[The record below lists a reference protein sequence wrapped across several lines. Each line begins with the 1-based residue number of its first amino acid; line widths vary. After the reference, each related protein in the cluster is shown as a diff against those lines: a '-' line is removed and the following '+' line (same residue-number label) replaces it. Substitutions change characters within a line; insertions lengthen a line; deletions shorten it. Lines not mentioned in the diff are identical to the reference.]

1 MPQVQDREVKDFAEF
16 DRYEQY
22 LINEFYDDYRAGEIT
37 RRTFVRRLAYI
48 TGGMAGAAST
58 MVLLGCG
65 AAEVPD
71 PKSKVPAAEPTGAAK
86 SAPTAAATST
96 VAATP
101 AGTVVPVPNAKSP
114 LSVPEGDP
122 AVRGETV
129 RFASGSDQISGYLA
143 RPAEARTG
151 LKGVLICHEN
161 AGMTPHFPDVARRFA
176 KAGYAALAIDLLS
189 REGGTAN
196 LQRDQV
202 SGMLTQAGIA
212 RHVADFEAGR
222 KFLGTQQGVDGAR
235 IGITGYCFGGGVS
248 WAAATQL
255 PELKAA
261 IPYYGPAPDLA
272 AVPNIKAAVLG
283 VYAETDTRI
292 NAGIDGLRSA
302 LEAAKIRHELK
313 IYPGVGHAFNNDTS
327 ATWADAQRAQSEAAW
342 KDSLAW
348 FERYL

>member
-1 MPQVQDREVKDFAEF
+1 MSRVQDREVKDFAEF

-71 PKSKVPAAEPTGAAK
+71 PTSTIPAAESTSAAK
-86 SAPTAAATST
+86 SASTAAATS
-96 VAATP
+96 AAT
-101 AGTVVPVPNAKSP
+101 AAASVVPVPNAKSP

-129 RFASGSDQISGYLA
+129 RFASGSDQITGYLA
-143 RPAEARTG
+143 RPAQASGTLR
-151 LKGVLICHEN
+151 GVLVCHEN
-161 AGMTPHFPDVARRFA
+161 AGMTVHFPDVARRFA

-189 REGGTAN
+189 REGGTAS

-222 KFLGTQQGVDGAR
+222 KFLGSQQGVDGAR
-235 IGITGYCFGGGVS
+235 IGMTGYCFGGGVT
-248 WAAATQL
+248 WAAATQI

-272 AVPNIKAAVLG
+272 AVANIKAAVLG
-283 VYAETDTRI
+283 VYGETDTRI
-292 NAGIDGLRSA
+292 NAGIDGLRGA
-302 LEAAKIRHELK
+302 LEAASIRHELK
-313 IYPGVGHAFNNDTS
+313 VYPGVGHAFNNDTS
-327 ATWADAQRAQSEAAW
+327 ATWADAQRTQSEAAW
-342 KDSLAW
+342 RDSLAW
-348 FERYL
+348 FERYV